1 MTETNRP
8 RVIDFS
14 VTIDAFSKKTVSE
27 SDNYFYFFY
36 IDAKDITIDTS
47 LLSMVD
53 VNC

>member
-8 RVIDFS
+8 LVIDYS
-14 VTIDAFSKKTVSE
+14 VTIGASPRRIRINV
-27 SDNYFYFFY
+27 FFF